1 MPCAEKP
8 LRGFRFPRVNRF
20 ASLIAIIAILIA
32 QKFRMPVAAAETL
45 TVQQAIAIALQRNPD
60 LLAARQSLETA
71 RAREVKAH
79 YLNQFNPQVGAGA
92 SQAQF
97 QFSPWGSEAQP
108 AASVSL
114 QVEVAGQR
122 SKRIE
127 EADQNLSKAKA
138 EVADA
143 ERLTRARAE
152 YAFYQALYL
161 RQRLE
166 LMQRIEELN
175 LRLRDASM
183 VRFHSGEA
191 PKLEANLAAV
201 RYDQS
206 RKATLLARRDY
217 ENGLRVLQRVLG
229 TPPRGLIELSGSLPE
244 RAPDVDLE
252 RALELAMTSRPD
264 LRARVFEIKRAAADI
279 ALTRRLIIPNPT
291 VSGFAERIADA
302 PGQFIR
308 VLGGSVNI
316 SVPLF
321 DRKQAELTALQAQ
334 KQRALYEEKATQLT
348 VEQELRDAIAA
359 YDAARE
365 TVQLFESD
373 AVGRIQE
380 SFGLIEGSYRSGKT
394 GLIELIVAEN
404 DLVSSQSSYL
414 DSLWDYQVAR
424 IGVETA
430 VGVDF
435 RTIARQ

>member
-1 MPCAEKP
+1 
-8 LRGFRFPRVNRF
+8 L
-20 ASLIAIIAILIA
+20 
-32 QKFRMPVAAAETL
+32 
-45 TVQQAIAIALQRNPD
+45 PD
-60 LLAARQSLETA
+60 NEES
-71 RAREVKAH
+71 
-79 YLNQFNPQVGAGA
+79 G
-92 SQAQF
+92 
-97 QFSPWGSEAQP
+97 
-108 AASVSL
+108 
-114 QVEVAGQR
+114 
-122 SKRIE
+122 IE
-127 EADQNLSKAKA
+127 EADQNLGRVKA

-152 YAFYQALYL
+152 YAFYQTIYL
-161 RQRLE
+161 RERLE

-183 VRFHSGEA
+183 VRFHAGEA

-206 RKATLLARRDY
+206 RKATIFARRDY
-217 ENGLRVLQRVLG
+217 EDGLRMVQRVLG
-229 TPPRGLIELSGSLPE
+229 MQPKGIIELSGSLSALAAEIDP
-244 RAPDVDLE
+244 E
-252 RALELAMTSRPD
+252 RALELAMVNRPD
-264 LRARVFEIKRAAADI
+264 LRARDFELKRVVADI

-291 VSGFAERIADA
+291 VRGFAERTADA

-308 VLGGSVNI
+308 VLGGSI
-316 SVPLF
+316 SMSLPIF
-321 DRKQAELTALQAQ
+321 DHKQAELTALQAQ
-334 KQRALYEEKATQLT
+334 RRRTSYERMATELS

-404 DLVSSQSSYL
+404 DLVSSYSSYL
-414 DSLWDYQVAR
+414 NSLWDYQVAR

-430 VGVDF
+430 VGIDF
-435 RTIARQ
+435 RRIAR

>member
-1 MPCAEKP
+1 MTLK
-8 LRGFRFPRVNRF
+8 NRHVSLF
-20 ASLIAIIAILIA
+20 AAIVIVFTH
-32 QKFRMPVAAAETL
+32 KFRMPVAAGET
-45 TVQQAIAIALQRNPD
+45 VRVEQAISIALEHNPD
-60 LLAARQSLETA
+60 LLAARQSLEIA
-71 RAREVKAH
+71 RARVLKAH
-79 YLNQFNPQVGAGA
+79 YFNQFNPQIEAGA
-92 SQAQF
+92 SEAHF
-97 QFSPWGSEAQP
+97 QFAPYGNEAQP
-108 AASVSL
+108 TASVSL
-114 QVEVAGQR
+114 ELEIAGQR
-122 SKRIE
+122 GKRIE
-127 EADQNLSKAKA
+127 EADQNLAKATA

-143 ERLTRARAE
+143 QRLTRARAE
-152 YAFYQALYL
+152 YAFYQAMYL
-161 RQRLE
+161 RQRLA

-183 VRFHSGEA
+183 VRFHAGET

-217 ENGLRVLQRVLG
+217 EDGLRMLQRVLG
-229 TPPRGLIELSGSLPE
+229 MQPRGVIELSGSLSEQAPE
-244 RAPDVDLE
+244 VDPE
-252 RALELAMTSRPD
+252 RALELAMANRPD
-264 LRARVFEIKRAAADI
+264 LRARDFEIKRVAADI

-291 VSGFAERIADA
+291 VSGFAERIADS

-308 VLGGSVNI
+308 VLGGSISI

-321 DRKQAELTALQAQ
+321 DHKQAELTTLQAQ
-334 KQRALYEEKATQLT
+334 RRRVAYERTATELT

-373 AVGRIQE
+373 AVARIQE

-404 DLVSSQSSYL
+404 DLVSSYSSYL
-414 DSLWDYQVAR
+414 DSLWDYQLAR